1 MTVPFY
7 EFSCNRCET
16 VYEELCSHD
25 PKGKYPGL
33 KCPKCG
39 SKSKTKLMSTCNYA
53 FANPE
58 GTDRWNSESGGH
70 DYRFNHNLPKVIAER
85 QNAAEKGGN
94 ASPYNK
100 INDLNNNDVWG
111 EVK

>member
-1 MTVPFY
+1 MPFY

>member
-1 MTVPFY
+1 MPFY
-7 EFSCNRCET
+7 EFSCKRCET

-25 PKGKYPGL
+25 PKGKYPGI
-33 KCPKCG
+33 KCPQCG

-85 QNAAEKGGN
+85 QKAAEKGGN
-94 ASPYNK
+94 ANPYNK
-100 INDLNNNDVWG
+100 INDIDKNIAWDDPM
-111 EVK
+111 KH

>member
-1 MTVPFY
+1 VPFY